1 MAYYDYVII
10 GSGITGLYTALLA
23 REAGSILIITKGSIQ
38 ESNTRYAQGGI
49 AAPISKDDS
58 PELHYRDTIA
68 AGAGLCNPVAVRIL
82 TDEATERIA
91 ELIKFGVPFDTLNGE
106 IALTREAAHSVPRVL
121 HAGGDATGL
130 HIETT
135 LIRNVREAGI
145 EVTEYCLVSEIVLDK
160 QGAVCGVKTFNCNT
174 GAKAEY
180 ECRYVILAT
189 GGAGQLYKYTTNSQ
203 VVTGDG
209 IALAYQTG
217 AEITD
222 MEFFQFHPTVFYK
235 PDAPLFLIT
244 EAVRGEGG
252 VLRNSKG
259 YRFMP
264 GYAKEADLAP
274 RDVVARSIVFEMQ
287 KTGSPNVFLDVTDL
301 RPSVITTRFPQVY
314 QFCLDQGIDI
324 VKEYIPVAPAAH
336 YLMGGVKVNIWGGTN
351 IYGLFAAGE
360 TACTGVHGA
369 NRLASNS
376 LLEVLVFSKR
386 VIERTK
392 QPRDTAQP
400 QYAYEE
406 SPEHRTLKEDQPLV
420 DVSPLTRDNIKS
432 LMWDKVGIMRDGK
445 TLSEAGRILYAWQQ
459 RLPSLTDKESYE
471 IRSMIMT
478 ARMIVEAA
486 ITREE
491 SRGAHYRMDF
501 PKPSDLWQK
510 HIVFKKD
517 GIAQ

>member
-1 MAYYDYVII
+1 
-10 GSGITGLYTALLA
+10 
-23 REAGSILIITKGSIQ
+23 
-38 ESNTRYAQGGI
+38 
-49 AAPISKDDS
+49 
-58 PELHYRDTIA
+58 
-68 AGAGLCNPVAVRIL
+68 
-82 TDEATERIA
+82 
-91 ELIKFGVPFDTLNGE
+91 
-106 IALTREAAHSVPRVL
+106 
-121 HAGGDATGL
+121 
-130 HIETT
+130 
-135 LIRNVREAGI
+135 
-145 EVTEYCLVSEIVLDK
+145 
-160 QGAVCGVKTFNCNT
+160 
-174 GAKAEY
+174 
-180 ECRYVILAT
+180 
-189 GGAGQLYKYTTNSQ
+189 
-203 VVTGDG
+203 
-209 IALAYQTG
+209 
-217 AEITD
+217 
-222 MEFFQFHPTVFYK
+222 
-235 PDAPLFLIT
+235 
-244 EAVRGEGG
+244 
-252 VLRNSKG
+252 
-259 YRFMP
+259 
-264 GYAKEADLAP
+264 
-274 RDVVARSIVFEMQ
+274 MQ

-432 LMWDKVGIMRDGK
+432 LMWDKVGIM
-445 TLSEAGRILYAWQQ
+445 
-459 RLPSLTDKESYE
+459 TDKESYE

>member
-10 GSGITGLYTALLA
+10 GSGITGLYTALRA
-23 REAGSILIITKGSIQ
+23 RKAGSVLIITKGSIQ
-38 ESNTRYAQGGI
+38 ESNTKYAQGGI
-49 AAPISKDDS
+49 AAPISRDDS

-82 TDEATERIA
+82 TEEATDRIA

-106 IALTREAAHSVPRVL
+106 IALTKEAAHSLPRVL

-130 HIETT
+130 HIENT
-135 LIRNVREAGI
+135 LIKNARDAGI
-145 EVTEYCLVSEIVLDK
+145 EVKEYCLVSEIALDA

-174 GAKAEY
+174 GVKAEY

-235 PDAPLFLIT
+235 SGAPLFLIT

-252 VLRNSKG
+252 VLRNSRG

-264 GYAKEADLAP
+264 DYDKAADLAP

-287 KTGSPNVFLDVTDL
+287 KTSSANVYLDVTDL

-324 VKEYIPVAPAAH
+324 SKEYIPVAPAAH

-351 IYGLFAAGE
+351 VYGLFAAGE

-386 VIERTK
+386 VVERTK
-392 QPRDTAQP
+392 QPRDTVQP
-400 QYAYEE
+400 KYAYTE
-406 SPEHRTLKEDQPLV
+406 SPEHRTLKDYQPPIEV
-420 DVSPLTRDNIKS
+420 PPLTRENIQA

-445 TLSEAGRILYAWQQ
+445 TLSEAGRILYAWQKQ
-459 RLPSLTDKESYE
+459 MPALTDRESYE
-471 IRSMIMT
+471 LRSMIMT

-486 ITREE
+486 VTRQE
-491 SRGAHYRMDF
+491 SRGAHYRMDY
-501 PKPSDLWQK
+501 PKPSDTWQK
-510 HIVFKKD
+510 HIVFKKNS
-517 GIAQ
+517 IAQ

>member
-23 REAGSILIITKGSIQ
+23 RDAGSVLVVTKGSIQ

-68 AGAGLCNPVAVRIL
+68 AGAGLCDPAAVRIL

-106 IALTREAAHSVPRVL
+106 IALTREAAHSLPRVL

-130 HIETT
+130 HIENT
-135 LIRNVREAGI
+135 LIRNAREAGI
-145 EVTEYCLVSEIVLDK
+145 KVNEYCLVSEIILDNE
-160 QGAVCGVKTFNCNT
+160 GGVCGVHTFDCNT
-174 GAKAEY
+174 GEKVDY

-189 GGAGQLYKYTTNSQ
+189 GGAGQLYKNTTNSQ

-235 PDAPLFLIT
+235 PGAPLFLIT

-252 VLRNSKG
+252 VLRNAKG
-259 YRFMP
+259 FRFMP
-264 GYAKEADLAP
+264 EYDKKADLAP
-274 RDVVARSIVFEMQ
+274 RDVVARSIVFEMK

-324 VKEYIPVAPAAH
+324 SQQYIPVSPAAH
-336 YLMGGVKVNIWGGTN
+336 YLMGGVKVNIWGGSN

-376 LLEVLVFSKR
+376 LLEGLVFSKR

-392 QPRDTAQP
+392 QPRDTAQTK
-400 QYAYEE
+400 YAYTKAT
-406 SPEHRTLKEDQPLV
+406 EHRTLKDYQSPIKV
-420 DVSPLTRDNIKS
+420 PPLTRENIQS
-432 LMWDKVGIMRDGK
+432 LMWDKVGIMRDGR
-445 TLSEAGRILYAWQQ
+445 TLSEAGRILYAWQKQ
-459 RLPSLTDKESYE
+459 MPEMKDRESYE
-471 IRSMIMT
+471 IRSMLMT
-478 ARMIVEAA
+478 ARMVVEAA
-486 ITREE
+486 FTREE

-501 PKPSDLWQK
+501 PETSDAWQK
-510 HIVFKKD
+510 HIVYKKES
-517 GIAQ
+517 